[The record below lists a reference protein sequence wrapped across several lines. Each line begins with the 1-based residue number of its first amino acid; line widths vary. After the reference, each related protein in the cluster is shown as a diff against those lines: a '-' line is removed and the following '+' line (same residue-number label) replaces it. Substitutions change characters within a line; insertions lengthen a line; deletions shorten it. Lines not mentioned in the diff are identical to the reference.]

1 MAEVAFGAA
10 AVPASQE
17 RPSRLPRRLGP
28 FPPVAWAYWFVVVA
42 PVAAG
47 IPVAVLALHDAHWG
61 RFALLATAASVSQ
74 LASVRM
80 SGSRRTFHPAIVFV
94 LAGALVLSPEELVLM
109 CVLQHIPEWMRQRY
123 AWYVQ
128 PFNIANYVLT
138 ALAAFESAD
147 LVRGLISGPG
157 LSLAV
162 GGTVA
167 GVVFVCVNRLLLA
180 PMIILSRG
188 LTLRET
194 DLFAADDVAL
204 ELVLALMAVPLVAL
218 WSRSVFLSA
227 LCLAPLVLIN
237 VTVRA
242 RSRLEDAAI
251 TISHQNVSL
260 EEAHATVIERSTA
273 ALEALSATVDARDT
287 YTAGHSRRVREYTI
301 AIAEELDIDGAELE
315 ALAQAAL
322 LHDIGKIGVPDAVL
336 LKDGPLTP
344 LEQLAMQSHADAGA
358 RIIERLGYLDE
369 IVPVI
374 RHHHERMDGQGYPA
388 GLHED
393 AIPLGARIVHVA
405 DAFDALTT
413 RRVYRDARSFDAALA
428 EIRRGAGT
436 DFCASCVE
444 ALVRAFP
451 SLPRSPAHEV
461 AA

>member
-1 MAEVAFGAA
+1 MTGVAFGAA
-10 AVPASQE
+10 AGSKRHDSASC
-17 RPSRLPRRLGP
+17 LPRRLGP
-28 FPPVAWAYWFVVVA
+28 FPPVAWGYWVAVVA

-47 IPVAVLALHDAHWG
+47 VPVALAAFGDAHWA

-80 SGSRRTFHPAIVFV
+80 GSSRRTFHPAIVFV
-94 LAGALVLSPEELVLM
+94 MAGALVLSPQELVVM
-109 CVLQHIPEWMRQRY
+109 CVLQHIPEWLKQRY

-128 PFNIANYVLT
+128 PFNIANYVFT
-138 ALAAFESAD
+138 ALAAFESAH
-147 LVRGLISGPG
+147 LVRAHIAGSG

-162 GGTVA
+162 GGMVA
-167 GVVFVCVNRLLLA
+167 AVVFVCVNRLLLA
-180 PMIILSRG
+180 PMIVLSRG

-204 ELVLALMAVPLVAL
+204 ELVLALMSVPLVAL
-218 WSRSVFLSA
+218 WSRSVVLSA
-227 LCLAPLVLIN
+227 LCLVPLVLIN
-237 VTVRA
+237 VTLRA
-242 RSRLEDAAI
+242 RGRLEDASAI
-251 TISHQNVSL
+251 ISRQNVSL

-273 ALEALSATVDARDT
+273 TLQALSATVDARDT

-301 AIAEELDIDGAELE
+301 AIAAELAIEGAELE
-315 ALAQAAL
+315 NLAQAAL

-369 IVPVI
+369 VVPVI
-374 RHHHERMDGQGYPA
+374 RHHHERMDGHGYPA
-388 GLHED
+388 GLSED
-393 AIPLGARIVHVA
+393 EIPLGARIVHVA

-413 RRVYRDARSFDAALA
+413 RRVYREARSFDEALA

-436 DFCASCVE
+436 DFCPACVE

-451 SLPRSPAHEV
+451 SLPRSSARVV